1 MAKIKT
7 LAVEG
12 VPVVVLTADTLIQLV
27 ERINRLELKVKELE
41 NADQENFD
49 NLVEHVGTVV
59 AGGLKLKVFPGDPD
73 EDGYRDVVVP
83 IVSNEKH
90 ED

>member
-59 AGGLKLKVFPGDPD
+59 AGGLKLKVFTGDPD